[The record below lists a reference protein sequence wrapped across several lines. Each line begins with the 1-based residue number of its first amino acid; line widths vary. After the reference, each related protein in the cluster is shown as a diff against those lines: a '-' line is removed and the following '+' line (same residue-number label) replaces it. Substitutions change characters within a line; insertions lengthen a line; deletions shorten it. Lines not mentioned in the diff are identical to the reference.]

1 MRNTKALKKL
11 NNQHPNQDL
20 IESWVA
26 AGVSGVMEAHIYS
39 TDLCH
44 LGYWT
49 NQQPDLFITFWVNL

>member
-11 NNQHPNQDL
+11 NYQHPKQDL
-20 IESWVA
+20 IESFWVA

-49 NQQPDLFITFWVNL
+49 NQQPD